1 MSLQKPLAAIPN
13 LRVLIDAVPQH
24 LLFVY
29 EHLADDLLRL
39 GQRDLPALVRR
50 RILRDALTGLAE
62 LHDRGIVHT
71 GQLLQSPDR
80 SNRQTLIGAGRLTI
94 QQISSQITSSS

>member
-1 MSLQKPLAAIPN
+1 MKTIFKSEFAYQMSLQKPLSGCPN

-29 EHLADDLLRL
+29 EHMTDDLLRL
-39 GQRDLPALVRR
+39 GLRDLPAVARK

-71 GQLLQSPDR
+71 G
-80 SNRQTLIGAGRLTI
+80 
-94 QQISSQITSSS
+94 

>member
-1 MSLQKPLAAIPN
+1 MKTIFKSEFEYQRSLQEPLSVCPN
-13 LRVLIDAVPQH
+13 LRVLIDTIPQH

-29 EHLADDLLRL
+29 EYLADDLLRL
-39 GQRDLPALVRR
+39 GLRDLPAVARK

-71 GQLLQSPDR
+71 G
-80 SNRQTLIGAGRLTI
+80 
-94 QQISSQITSSS
+94 